1 MSGDAPR
8 PPRPGEGMRIAIV
21 LGAGGARGLAHIGV
35 LEVLR
40 ERGYE
45 VAGIAGVSMGAV
57 VGGVHAAGKLD
68 EFRDWAMT
76 LGRTQVV
83 RLLDFAYGHPGL
95 IRGDRVIGQLRAI
108 VGERRIEALSVPFV
122 AVATDLERMREVW
135 LTRGSLFDAMRASMA
150 IPLVFTP
157 HVVDGRELVDGGLM
171 TPLPIAATRSMHV
184 DRVIAVDVN
193 GPVPWS
199 HPWLPEKPDVADAP
213 ATDAATAAT
222 ARVGETDATP
232 AGAPGAHRARI
243 AALWRGLT
251 DSVGPDAGRGA
262 MDLMSRAF
270 DTMQARMTRLQIAQD
285 PPDLLIQVPGDAA
298 MFHEFWRGRELVQA
312 GRDAATKALDAA
324 GL

>member
-1 MSGDAPR
+1 MTEPPH
-8 PPRPGEGMRIAIV
+8 PPRSGEGVRIAIV

-57 VGGVHAAGKLD
+57 VGGVHAAGRLD
-68 EFRDWAMT
+68 EFRDWALT

-83 RLLDFAYGHPGL
+83 RLLDFAFGHPGL
-95 IRGDRVIGQLRAI
+95 IRGDRVIGEL
-108 VGERRIEALSVPFV
+108 RIEALPVPFV

-171 TPLPIAATRSMHV
+171 TPLPIAATRAMHV

-199 HPWLPEKPDVADAP
+199 HPWLP
-213 ATDAATAAT
+213 
-222 ARVGETDATP
+222 
-232 AGAPGAHRARI
+232 
-243 AALWRGLT
+243 
-251 DSVGPDAGRGA
+251 
-262 MDLMSRAF
+262 
-270 DTMQARMTRLQIAQD
+270 
-285 PPDLLIQVPGDAA
+285 
-298 MFHEFWRGRELVQA
+298 
-312 GRDAATKALDAA
+312 
-324 GL
+324 